1 MNESLLTKLFVGAGT
16 PIAAVLANYLQVFNE
31 YMQTINLIAAF
42 VVAVCTVVSFVRKK
56 FK

>member
-16 PIAAVLANYLQVFNE
+16 PIAAVLANTLNENLQ
-31 YMQTINLIAAF
+31 TLNLLAAF
-42 VVAVCTVVSFVRKK
+42 VVAVCTVVSFIRKK